1 MFNINEDAYNTKIKT
16 AKPSVVHIVHDP
28 FKVVA
33 DGDLRTLC
41 KMLEDPIAP
50 LNVNKARWSGFSLL
64 HRAAVQ
70 GCTDI
75 CQVLIENGARINER
89 TVWGW
94 HTPLHLALANGWDET
109 AKYLIIAG
117 ADIHAVNKDKENMCA
132 FAEKRGY
139 KLLARE
145 FDSIAQKLEG
155 NRRLKERRERAAEL
169 SKKNAELAALALIE
183 EGNAAAAVA
192 KRKELQVE
200 GPPAQDSD
208 NNDPLSSQSGKQ
220 SKQKK
225 PAAKDKS
232 PVKAKEKASK
242 QEDPKSPNRGGDSPK
257 RK

>member
-1 MFNINEDAYNTKIKT
+1 MKM

-41 KMLEDPIAP
+41 KMLEDPVAP

-89 TVWGW
+89 TIWGW

-117 ADIHAVNKDKENMCA
+117 ADIHALNKDKENMCA

-139 KLLARE
+139 KILARE

-183 EGNAAAAVA
+183 ENAAATVA

-200 GPPAQDSD
+200 VPLPQESD
-208 NNDPLSSQSGKQ
+208 NESVSSQPGKPV
-220 SKQKK
+220 KQKK
-225 PAAKDKS
+225 TAAKDRS
-232 PVKAKEKASK
+232 HAKASM
-242 QEDPKSPNRGGDSPK
+242 QVEPKSPSKAASPKRGGDSPK

>member
-1 MFNINEDAYNTKIKT
+1 MEYNVNEDAYNTKMKS

-41 KMLEDPIAP
+41 KMLEDTEAP
-50 LNVNKARWSGFSLL
+50 LNVNKSRWSGFSLL

-89 TVWGW
+89 TIWGW

-117 ADIHAVNKDKENMCA
+117 ADIHAKNKDKENMCA

-139 KLLARE
+139 KILARE
-145 FDSIAQKLEG
+145 FEAIALKLEG

-169 SKKNAELAALALIE
+169 SKKNAEQAALALIE
-183 EGNAAAAVA
+183 EGNAAAAITA
-192 KRKELQVE
+192 KKEQLLLEV
-200 GPPAQDSD
+200 PPEPESDTDSV
-208 NNDPLSSQSGKQ
+208 LSSPK
-220 SKQKK
+220 SKKK
-225 PAAKDKS
+225 KAAAKGKS
-232 PVKAKEKASK
+232 PEKGSK
-242 QEDPKSPNRGGDSPK
+242 KEDPKSPKRGGDSPK